1 MCHLG
6 ELAELV
12 PGLDVDVASTPI
24 VVSMALQEASNSS
37 ERYTIAQ
44 MAKAAGVTSRTLRH
58 YDHIGL
64 LKPVGTTGGGYREY
78 DRHGLVRLQRI
89 LLLRELGLELKAIGT
104 ILNREVDE
112 ITALQAHIGALEEQR
127 TILDRRIKA
136 LRTTIG
142 TITSGGNMDLDS
154 SFEGFNEQYK
164 DEVIERWGA
173 KSYEASDRW
182 WKSQS
187 EAERR
192 AFMDQSQRLMRDWSE
207 AGAEGQAADSPRAQQ
222 LAAEHV
228 SWLASIPGTPGY
240 RGNRKQLGDYVLNL
254 AEMYVADERF
264 ARNYA
269 GQAGF
274 VRDALQ
280 HYVRTALQE

>member
-1 MCHLG
+1 
-6 ELAELV
+6 
-12 PGLDVDVASTPI
+12 
-24 VVSMALQEASNSS
+24 MALQEASNSS